1 MEIQKFLISWKF
13 RNSRE
18 FPTGIQGRVNP
29 GNSRDLPNGNSRWP
43 WRRWSTWHQS
53 ILCEELRSSGPYRPL
68 FLALHSDCVGS
79 SLTRYSPRYR
89 RSNQSATAPHLYLC
103 SVTLTFNHGALNLTI
118 SLILLFV
125 IC

>member
-1 MEIQKFLISWKF
+1 MEIQKFPGIPNWNSGS
-13 RNSRE
+13 RESRE
-18 FPTGIQGRVNP
+18 FPGFTEWEFPVALAQME
-29 GNSRDLPNGNSRWP
+29 
-43 WRRWSTWHQS
+43 WHQS
-53 ILCEELRSSGPYRPL
+53 ILCEELPQGPYRPL
-68 FLALHSDCVGS
+68 FLALHSDCVGRGS